1 MQQALGCS
9 WMSIDA
15 YIYVHIYVHASC
27 NWPCPVVQLPH
38 DGEGSTLYK
47 GGLEIIVILHVQLLI
62 RRPAEPQ
69 PILLSARQTT
79 LSDQSI
85 FRLQQLR
92 RKQEHFPVVYVHVDR

>member
-15 YIYVHIYVHASC
+15 YVHASC

-47 GGLEIIVILHVQLLI
+47 GGLEYIVILRVQLLI

-69 PILLSARQTT
+69 PMLLSARQIT

-92 RKQEHFPVVYVHVDR
+92 RKQEHFSVVYVHVDR